1 MSLDY
6 TKILSIIQKGLET
19 IPLLIQAGSAVLPL
33 ITRLTAVAKGG
44 QDGTVTDAELRDLER
59 DLDAALDEF
68 NSPMPP
74 KPTA

>member
-6 TKILSIIQKGLET
+6 MKILDILQKGLQT
-19 IPLLIQAGSAVLPL
+19 IPLLIQAGGTVLPL

-44 QDGTVTDAELRDLER
+44 QDGTVTDAELRDLEA

-74 KPTA
+74 KA